1 MPSQPLVRAS
11 ATIRRIG
18 LLNIAYPQARP
29 GMAGALILTDTY
41 AGWMLTYLP
50 GVEEVMGVDAH
61 HSLEQECARDQIR
74 EDWMTLCIGP
84 NDLRF
89 G

>member
-1 MPSQPLVRAS
+1 MRPWRLAATNSQEEGNS
-11 ATIRRIG
+11 
-18 LLNIAYPQARP
+18 NISRCA
-29 GMAGALILTDTY
+29 MKVD
-41 AGWMLTYLP
+41 LP